1 LVEFAWESVL
11 GSFRLCK
18 VHDMVADKVPFAR
31 VKVGEGAANQRY
43 FMEEQRVVMLPY
55 CIVGNIYE
63 KR

>member
-1 LVEFAWESVL
+1 
-11 GSFRLCK
+11 
-18 VHDMVADKVPFAR
+18 MVADKVPFAR